1 MSDAEAHGSA
11 AEGRLIRA
19 LDAAIECFGV
29 GGGAAQWLV
38 TPNAILGWEAPLAV
52 ARASEV
58 ECQLVC
64 DVLKVM
70 RSLAKRRG

>member
-1 MSDAEAHGSA
+1 MSDAAGDGNA

-38 TPNAILGWEAPLAV
+38 TPNAILGWEVPLAV
-52 ARASEV
+52 ARESEV

-70 RSLAKRRG
+70 RGLANRRG